1 MAMQISQARWIS
13 LRPEWRNRTP
23 GADET
28 YDISTQEVFAVT
40 LESGL
45 RYADIVFT
53 VWFKPWFIPINMPPK
68 EFRFFTQRLDGGVV
82 EWHPKPLAED

>member
-1 MAMQISQARWIS
+1 MQITQARWIS
-13 LRPEWRNRTP
+13 LKPEWRNRTP

-40 LESGL
+40 VGSGL

-53 VWFKPWFIPINMPPK
+53 VSFKFIPINLPPK
-68 EFRFFTQRLDGGVV
+68 EFRFFTQRLDGGGV